1 MITLLTHLL
10 IKDHENT
17 DLPEVRRKF
26 GVLSGTVGIFLNL
39 LLFAGKLFAG
49 IFAHSVSIT
58 ADAFNNL
65 SDAASSVMT
74 LVGFRLAGKRAD
86 RDHPFGH
93 ARFEYIAG
101 LFVSVSILLMG
112 ADLARTSFLR
122 ILHPEDVVFSLV
134 SIAVLAVSIAVKF
147 YMFLYNRDLA
157 SRIDSVALRS
167 TSMDSLSD
175 CAATA
180 AVLLCLVLAHLTGLH
195 LDGWCGL
202 AVSLFILL
210 TGAKSILESSGLL
223 LGQAPDHEL
232 TAEIEERVLHTEGIL
247 DMHDLLVH
255 DYGPGHMV
263 VSLHAE
269 VPSDFTL
276 VHAHEIIDRLEKE
289 LDSEFGVMSVIHID
303 PVDTHDREAGLL
315 QKRVLKKIRSMD
327 PDAGLHDFRILR
339 GDGAPVVSFDA
350 LFPYTCP
357 NSDESI
363 IEELSTLFSREL
375 PGYQVSIRVDRV

>member
-1 MITLLTHLL
+1 MITLLSRLL
-10 IKDHENT
+10 IPGYQNT
-17 DLPEVRRKF
+17 DLPEVRSRY
-26 GVLSGTVGIFLNL
+26 GILSGTVGIFLNL
-39 LLFAGKLFAG
+39 ILFAGKLTAG
-49 IFAHSVSIT
+49 ILVRSVSIM

-65 SDAASSVMT
+65 SDAASSVIT
-74 LVGFRLAGKRAD
+74 LAGFKLAEKRPDA
-86 RDHPFGH
+86 DHPFGH
-93 ARFEYIAG
+93 GRIEYITG
-101 LFVSVSILLMG
+101 LVVSISILLMG
-112 ADLARTSFLR
+112 FELAKTSIAR
-122 ILHPEDVVFSLV
+122 ILRPETVLFSKTAAVVLIISILV
-134 SIAVLAVSIAVKF
+134 KL
-147 YMFLYNRDLA
+147 YMFLYNRHLGFL
-157 SRIDSVALRS
+157 IDSVALRS
-167 TSMDSLSD
+167 TAIDSLSD
-175 CAATA
+175 CISTGV
-180 AVLLCLVLAHLTGLH
+180 VLICLVFSHKFGLS

-202 AVSLFILL
+202 TVSLFILYAGIQAL
-210 TGAKSILESSGLL
+210 SDTASPLVGK
-223 LGQAPDHEL
+223 APDPEL
-232 TAEIEERVLHTEGIL
+232 IGKITERVLETPGIL

-327 PDAGLHDFRILR
+327 PDAGIHDFRILR
-339 GDGAPVVSFDA
+339 GDDTPVVSFDA
-350 LFPYTCP
+350 LFPFSCKK
-357 NSDESI
+357 SDEMI

>member
-1 MITLLTHLL
+1 MITLLAQLF
-10 IKDHENT
+10 IKDHNNT
-17 DLPEVRRKF
+17 DLPEVRRAY
-26 GVLSGTVGIFLNL
+26 GVLSGTVGIFLNI

-74 LVGFRLAGKRAD
+74 LIGFRLAGKKAD
-86 RDHPFGH
+86 RNHPFGH

-112 ADLARTSFLR
+112 ADLAKTSLLR
-122 ILHPEDVVFSLV
+122 ILHPEDVVFSGI
-134 SIAVLAVSIAVKF
+134 SIAVLAASIAVKL

-175 CAATA
+175 CAATS
-180 AVLLCLVLAHLTGLH
+180 AVLLCLILAHLTGLH

-202 AVSLFILL
+202 AVSGFILY
-210 TGAKSILESSGLL
+210 TGARSILETSGLL

-232 TAEIEERVLHTEGIL
+232 TSEIEERVLQTEGIL

-255 DYGPGHMV
+255 DYGPGHKV

-303 PVDTHDREAGLL
+303 PVDIHDREANMLR
-315 QKRVLKKIRSMD
+315 KRILTKIRDMD
-327 PDAGLHDFRILR
+327 PAAGLHDFRILR
-339 GDGAPVVSFDA
+339 GDDTPVVSFDA
-350 LFPYTCP
+350 LFPFSYKE
-357 NSDESI
+357 SDEMI
-363 IEELSTLFSREL
+363 VRELTAVLGREL
-375 PGYQVSIRVDRV
+375 PGYQVSIRVDRM